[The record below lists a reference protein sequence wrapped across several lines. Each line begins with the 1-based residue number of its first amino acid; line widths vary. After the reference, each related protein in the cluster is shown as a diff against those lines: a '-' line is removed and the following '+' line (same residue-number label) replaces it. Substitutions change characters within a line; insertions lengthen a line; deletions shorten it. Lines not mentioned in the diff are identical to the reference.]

1 VSHLIQAHLDKEKAS
16 QNLVKPEESSRSCML
31 TTSSSSTMNKNKA
44 HFDAR
49 HPVQQSLGFRDVA
62 AGRQK
67 MVSMTALQ
75 LAATYISSVILS

>member
-1 VSHLIQAHLDKEKAS
+1 
-16 QNLVKPEESSRSCML
+16 
-31 TTSSSSTMNKNKA
+31 MNKNKA

-75 LAATYISSVILS
+75 LAATYISSVILSSHV